1 VSKLDATGINL
12 ENDDLLIKP
21 VTKDT
26 QLMRGAIPWRGA
38 RKKDPLFLQMFIE
51 STTIVGDI
59 VLDYTT
65 SIGMNSS
72 VYYSLQSYGLLAWI

>member
-1 VSKLDATGINL
+1 
-12 ENDDLLIKP
+12 
-21 VTKDT
+21 
-26 QLMRGAIPWRGA
+26 
-38 RKKDPLFLQMFIE
+38 MFIE